1 MGSNT
6 EKPAAGA
13 AQNTGPLV
21 QVLSQSEQVHD
32 KVEQAAVDLSAVNVV
47 LKDEIAE
54 RPPRVAVALRKSERV
69 EAKVQEAATELV
81 TVNDALAKEVEER
94 HHLEQELSAAEAA
107 LSESRADASRSAQSA
122 LHDALTGLPNLT
134 LFNDRLRIALAQT
147 ERHAWRL
154 AVMFIDLDG
163 FKSVNDEHGHDA
175 GDRVLRTV
183 ADRLGSAVRKGDT
196 VSRRSGDEF
205 LFLMAEA
212 NDDSSVLAL
221 ASRLGDKV
229 AEPYDIGGAEVTVTA
244 SIGIAL
250 YPDDGRS
257 AEELLRKADVAMYA
271 AKHEKKGPALFGRI
285 HRP

>member
-1 MGSNT
+1 
-6 EKPAAGA
+6 
-13 AQNTGPLV
+13 
-21 QVLSQSEQVHD
+21 
-32 KVEQAAVDLSAVNVV
+32 
-47 LKDEIAE
+47 
-54 RPPRVAVALRKSERV
+54 
-69 EAKVQEAATELV
+69 
-81 TVNDALAKEVEER
+81 
-94 HHLEQELSAAEAA
+94 
-107 LSESRADASRSAQSA
+107 
-122 LHDALTGLPNLT
+122 
-134 LFNDRLRIALAQT
+134 
-147 ERHAWRL
+147 
-154 AVMFIDLDG
+154 MFIDLDG

-183 ADRLGSAVRKGDT
+183 ADRLRSAVRKGDT

-229 AEPYDIGGAEVTVTA
+229 AEPYDVGSAEVTVTA

-271 AKHEKKGPALFGRI
+271 AKREKKGPALFGRI